1 MSDIPQV
8 LTFTPLSTALQTVH
22 QGKAKVVLEAVD
34 DAIADVVAAVTRLAG
49 PGKVVLTLTF
59 VPKNGRVEVG
69 AVVNQK
75 KPEGGTVPALF
86 YVDKAGRLV
95 EDDPEQER
103 LPFPETFRRSEA

>member
-8 LTFTPLSTALQTVH
+8 LTFTPLSTVLTTVH

-34 DAIADVVAAVTRLAG
+34 DSIADVVASVIRHAG
-49 PGKVVLTLTF
+49 PGRVVLTLSFT
-59 VPKNGRVEVG
+59 PKNGRVQVD
-69 AVVNQK
+69 ALVSQK
-75 KPEGGTVPALF
+75 KPEGGSVPAFF

-103 LPFPETFRRSEA
+103 LPFVETFRRSEA